1 MNKTYRLIWNDFT
14 HTWVAVS
21 EIARARG
28 KSASG
33 AVLLAAAGFIAVP
46 PAPTFAAPPNP
57 PVAIDWQTF
66 NIGSAAR
73 VNFIQPSS
81 SAAILNQPEPA
92 TGTRGTATL

>member
-14 HTWVAVS
+14 NTWVAVS

-28 KSASG
+28 KRASG

-57 PVAIDWQTF
+57 PVATQL
-66 NIGSAAR
+66 
-73 VNFIQPSS
+73 P
-81 SAAILNQPEPA
+81 
-92 TGTRGTATL
+92 TGAVEQAP

>member
-1 MNKTYRLIWNDFT
+1 MNPREARRLARQANPDFFSFTEGGGYLMATVNDFT

-28 KSASG
+28 TRASG

-57 PVAIDWQTF
+57 PVATQL
-66 NIGSAAR
+66 
-73 VNFIQPSS
+73 P
-81 SAAILNQPEPA
+81 
-92 TGTRGTATL
+92 TGAVE